1 MTHDLNGDLHLMKIL
16 KFNGDNIRFHFC
28 NSSNRP
34 QITCKPPL
42 QIIQSSS
49 INYCLWVRQF
59 NYISQYAKS
68 RLQFGCHNEK
78 LARREMQSWFEIWPS
93 YCGCSTSFLD
103 LSLLVKVIN
112 IFGWFLCVCVCFF
125 PPLIF
130 SKLGEV
136 GLKIYPLKMY
146 YRLEKFAYTK
156 KWIRNIVTQ
165 MKRLS

>member
-28 NSSNRP
+28 NFSNWP

-103 LSLLVKVIN
+103 LSLSVKVIN
-112 IFGWFLCVCVCFF
+112 IFGRFLCVCVFVCLFF
-125 PPLIF
+125 PPFNLLQVRWGWFEDLSTENVLQTWNIC
-130 SKLGEV
+130 LYV
-136 GLKIYPLKMY
+136 P
-146 YRLEKFAYTK
+146 
-156 KWIRNIVTQ
+156 RNG
-165 MKRLS
+165 